1 MPFTYQGIAALGE
14 RRALLYAAVLLS
26 YLRNIQDS
34 GKPASEAV
42 FEGAQIRYQPVML
55 TSLAASLG
63 FIPTALSQGMGTDGQ
78 RPLATVVIGGLVTFN
93 DKAAS
98 DRGRKEKN
106 VRTVG
111 TQGNDRRR
119 SSRMPH
125 RTRDLRRLWGQRAV
139 PKSRRFF
146 LFPQFVGQFESR
158 TDFCE
163 FPSHRKG
170 SSYGERFFSFRFKLG
185 VKRASSSLSQ
195 NQKGRGEVSRK

>member
-1 MPFTYQGIAALGE
+1 MLQCCSVTSATFKTPVSRRVRPLM
-14 RRALLYAAVLLS
+14 RRAGQVSASSAYSPRCEPRIHPDGSFPRHGHRRAKAA
-26 YLRNIQDS
+26 RN
-34 GKPASEAV
+34 GRHRGP
-42 FEGAQIRYQPVML
+42 GH
-55 TSLAASLG
+55 
-63 FIPTALSQGMGTDGQ
+63 
-78 RPLATVVIGGLVTFN
+78 FN
-93 DKAAS
+93 DKVAS

-146 LFPQFVGQFESR
+146 LFPQSVGQFESR

-170 SSYGERFFSFRFKLG
+170 SSYGERFFSF
-185 VKRASSSLSQ
+185 
-195 NQKGRGEVSRK
+195 